1 MSTVVARLEP
11 SRNNP
16 DIGTVYYRIYK
27 GHNRRLEF
35 SSRLRLACSLWDKTA
50 RTVVGDSPEIC
61 RIRTQ
66 MEADLDLMNRIVSE
80 DTDGTQRM
88 SELAA
93 AFKQRRKL
101 L

>member
-1 MSTVVARLEP
+1 MSTVVARFEP

-16 DIGTVYYRIYK
+16 DLGTVYYRIYK

-35 SSRLRLACSLWDKTA
+35 SSRLRLACSSWDRTA

-66 MEADLDLMNRIVSE
+66 VEADINLMNRIIGE
-80 DTDGTQRM
+80 DTDGTQTM
-88 SELAA
+88 GELAA
-93 AFKQRRKL
+93 AFKKRRKL